1 MINSDISILIDRKEA
16 LCREVDLI
24 LTPSSRSDKPVIAA
38 CGLVNAGK
46 SYLLNMLTE
55 HIDDEFFPV
64 ADQRETAR
72 IQSLE
77 MNTYI
82 YIDTPGLDASDE
94 DTGEA
99 TTGIDQADIV
109 LFVHQPQGE
118 LEENEKEFLYRL
130 KQAFGDFAEQ
140 NIVLVLSKT
149 DKEGQEKIDEIANK
163 VQQQCLEF
171 LEFSPKIFKVSG
183 QRFKSGTQQHKDGL
197 IRHSHIND
205 LASHIKMIADDSV
218 KTREIRTIQAIDT
231 LLEKIKQAEA
241 GLAHLRVT
249 AQKELH
255 ENFAPFNQLI
265 DTLRST
271 IETFEAQYKNI

>member
-1 MINSDISILIDRKEA
+1 MVNSNIAILIDRKET
-16 LCREVDLI
+16 LCREADLI
-24 LTPSSRSDKPVIAA
+24 LTPSSRSDKPMIAA

-46 SYLLNMLTE
+46 SYLLNMLTQ

-72 IQSLE
+72 VKMLE
-77 MNTYI
+77 TDSYI
-82 YIDTPGLDASDE
+82 YVDTPGLDASDA

-99 TTGIDQADIV
+99 MTGIDQADLV

-118 LEENEKEFLYRL
+118 LEENEKEFLCRL
-130 KQAFGDFAEQ
+130 KQSFGEFAEQ
-140 NIVLVLSKT
+140 NIILVLSKA
-149 DKEGQEKIDEIANK
+149 DKEEQEKIDEIADK

-171 LEFSPKIFKVSG
+171 LNFSPRIFKVSG

-205 LASHIKMIADDSV
+205 LASHIKIVADASV
-218 KTREIRTIQAIDT
+218 ETRDIRVIQTIDA
-231 LLEKIKQAEA
+231 LLERMELTEAE
-241 GLAHLRVT
+241 LERYRVN
-249 AQKELH
+249 AQNKLH
-255 ENFAPFNQLI
+255 ESFVPFNRLI

-271 IETFEAQYKNI
+271 IENFETQYKNI

>member
-1 MINSDISILIDRKEA
+1 MINTDISILIDQKET
-16 LCREVDLI
+16 LCREADLI

-46 SYLLNMLTE
+46 SYLLNMLTK
-55 HIDDEFFPV
+55 HIDDEFFSV

-72 IQSLE
+72 IKSLE
-77 MNTYI
+77 TDTYI
-82 YIDTPGLDASDE
+82 YVDTPGLDASDE

-99 TTGIDQADIV
+99 MTGIDQADIV

-118 LEENEKEFLYRL
+118 LEENEKEFLCRL
-130 KQAFGDFAEQ
+130 KQSFGEFAEK
-140 NIVLVLSKT
+140 NIILVLSKA
-149 DKEGQEKIDEIANK
+149 DKEGQEKIDEIADK

-171 LEFSPKIFKVSG
+171 LNFSPRIFKVSG

-205 LASHIKMIADDSV
+205 LANHVKTVADDSADIRD
-218 KTREIRTIQAIDT
+218 TRTIQAIDA
-231 LLEKIKQAEA
+231 LLERIELTEA
-241 GLAHLRVT
+241 GLEHYRVE
-249 AQKELH
+249 AQKKLH
-255 ENFAPFNQLI
+255 ESFGPFNRLI

-271 IETFEAQYKNI
+271 IENFQTQYKNI

>member
-1 MINSDISILIDRKEA
+1 MINSDISFLIDRKEA
-16 LCREVDLI
+16 LCREADLL

-64 ADQRETAR
+64 ADQRETTR
-72 IQSLE
+72 IKELE
-77 MNTYI
+77 TDTYI
-82 YIDTPGLDASDE
+82 YLDTPGLDASNA
-94 DTGEA
+94 DTEEA
-99 TTGIDQADIV
+99 MTGINQADV
-109 LFVHQPQGE
+109 ALFVHQPQGE
-118 LEENEKEFLYRL
+118 LEENEKEFLSRL
-130 KQAFGDFAEQ
+130 KQSFGEFADQ
-140 NIVLVLSKT
+140 NIILVLSKT

-183 QRFKSGTQQHKDGL
+183 QRFKSGTQQHEDGL

-231 LLEKIKQAEA
+231 LLEKIKLTEA
-241 GLAHLRVT
+241 GLEHLRVT
-249 AQKELH
+249 AKKELH
-255 ENFAPFNQLI
+255 ESFAPFNQLI

>member
-1 MINSDISILIDRKEA
+1 MINSDISILVDRKEA
-16 LCREVDLI
+16 LCREADFI

-64 ADQRETAR
+64 ADQRETAQ
-72 IQSLE
+72 IKAFE
-77 MNTYI
+77 TDTYI
-82 YIDTPGLDASDE
+82 YLDTPGLDASNE

-99 TTGIDQADIV
+99 MTGIDQADIV

-118 LEENEKEFLYRL
+118 LEENEKEFLCHL
-130 KQAFGDFAEQ
+130 KQSFGEFADQ
-140 NIVLVLSKT
+140 NVILVLSKA
-149 DKEGQEKIDEIANK
+149 DKEGQEKIDEIAEK
-163 VQQQCLEF
+163 VQQQCLQF
-171 LEFSPKIFKVSG
+171 LNFSPKIFKVSG

-197 IRHSHIND
+197 IQHSHIND
-205 LASHIKMIADDSV
+205 LASHIKTIADDSV
-218 KTREIRTIQAIDT
+218 KTRDIRTIQAIDT
-231 LLEKIKQAEA
+231 LLEKIKLTKA
-241 GLAHLRVT
+241 GLEHHRVT

-255 ENFAPFNQLI
+255 ESFAPFNQLI
-265 DTLRST
+265 DSLRST

>member
-1 MINSDISILIDRKEA
+1 MINSNISILTDQKEA
-16 LCREVDLI
+16 LCREADLI
-24 LTPSSRSDKPVIAA
+24 LSPSSRSDKPTIVA

-46 SYLLNMLTE
+46 SYLLNMLTQ

-72 IQSLE
+72 VKALE
-77 MNTYI
+77 TDTYI
-82 YIDTPGLDASDE
+82 YVDTPGLDASDE

-99 TTGIDQADIV
+99 MTGIGQADIV

-118 LEENEKEFLYRL
+118 LEENEKKFLFRL
-130 KQAFGDFAEQ
+130 KQSFGEFAEQ
-140 NIVLVLSKT
+140 NIVLVLTKT
-149 DKEGQEKIDEIANK
+149 DKEGQEKIDEIADK

-171 LEFSPKIFKVSG
+171 LDFSPKIFKVSG

-205 LASHIKMIADDSV
+205 LAKYVKTIADDSV
-218 KTREIRTIQAIDT
+218 KTRDIRTIQAIDA
-231 LLEKIKQAEA
+231 LLEKIKLTEA
-241 GLAHLRVT
+241 GLEHHRVT

-255 ENFAPFNQLI
+255 ESFAPFNQLI